1 MSNESRDGDVA
12 VMVGSS
18 QRPDGTWRKPI
29 RIKPGYI
36 APELMPKYKAPHIV
50 SQSTPNRLM
59 ISTTFCRD
67 DAKKRLAKPLRP
79 LYQHL
84 HRKILSMPPLVRR
97 KMQHLQSSWP
107 SLERSSNR
115 QHQKIFK
122 ATITLKKNRKL

>member
-50 SQSTPNRLM
+50 SDRNESPFN
-59 ISTTFCRD
+59 ID
-67 DAKKRLAKPLRP
+67 DCL
-79 LYQHL
+79 
-84 HRKILSMPPLVRR
+84 
-97 KMQHLQSSWP
+97 
-107 SLERSSNR
+107 
-115 QHQKIFK
+115 
-122 ATITLKKNRKL
+122 